1 MYRILE
7 RHKCLISIIIFIRGG
22 TWKLINTD
30 DKEMTE
36 RDVRGSYYL
45 MYFGFCNCPDIC
57 P

>member
-7 RHKCLISIIIFIRGG
+7 RHKCLISITIFIRGG
-22 TWKLINTD
+22 PWKLINTD